1 MRARWISLCATV
13 VLIAGPGAAR
23 ADEALAKKV
32 GCLGCHSVDKKVT
45 GPAYRDVAMKYRRDR
60 SARQKLIE
68 KVKQGGEGN
77 WTAITGGRPMPPHWA
92 LLSDAEVARLVD
104 WILSR

>member
-1 MRARWISLCATV
+1 MSARWIPLWVTV
-13 VLIAGPGAAR
+13 VLIAGPVTSR
-23 ADEALAKKV
+23 ADEAQAKRA
-32 GCLGCHSVDKKVT
+32 GCLGCHSVDKKVS
-45 GPAYRDVAMKYRRDR
+45 GPAYKDVAMKYRGDA

-68 KVKQGGEGN
+68 KVKKGGDGN
-77 WTAITGGRPMPPHWA
+77 WTALTGGRPMPPHWA